1 MATSPNPA
9 PLPRTSRGS
18 QNSHETFCCS
28 NTSNAIAENF
38 DLHRKGYIMA
48 KTATATVRM
57 YKSSVGTI
65 ESNRQATIA
74 LLNAR
79 LADSVDLR
87 SQVKWAHW
95 NVKGM
100 HFMQL
105 HLLFDSVAGHLEE
118 HTDTIA
124 ECIVALGGV
133 ANGTTREAAAKS
145 GLKEADLTASDG
157 ASQLKWLVHNVAHHA
172 NALRQAV
179 NESDD
184 LGDKITADLFTSVT
198 RELDKD
204 LWFLEAHLQ
213 S

>member
-1 MATSPNPA
+1 MS
-9 PLPRTSRGS
+9 
-18 QNSHETFCCS
+18 
-28 NTSNAIAENF
+28 
-38 DLHRKGYIMA
+38 
-48 KTATATVRM
+48 KTGTAAVRM
-57 YKSSVGTI
+57 YKSSVGET
-65 ESNRQATIA
+65 ENRQAIIA

-79 LADSVDLR
+79 LADSVDLH

-100 HFMQL
+100 HFIQL
-105 HLLFDSVAGHLEE
+105 HQLFDSVAGHLEDL
-118 HTDTIA
+118 TDTIA
-124 ECIVALGGV
+124 ERVVTLGGV

-145 GLKEADLTASDG
+145 GLKEADLSASDG

-172 NALRQAV
+172 NAMRQAV

-184 LGDKITADLFTSVT
+184 LGDKITTDLFTALT

-213 S
+213 

>member
-1 MATSPNPA
+1 
-9 PLPRTSRGS
+9 
-18 QNSHETFCCS
+18 
-28 NTSNAIAENF
+28 
-38 DLHRKGYIMA
+38 
-48 KTATATVRM
+48 M
-57 YKSSVGTI
+57 YKSSVGEEI
-65 ESNRQATIA
+65 ESNRQAVVT

-100 HFMQL
+100 HFIQL
-105 HLLFDSVAGHLEE
+105 HQLFDSVAAHLEDQ
-118 HTDTIA
+118 TDTIA
-124 ECIVALGGV
+124 ERVVTLGGV
-133 ANGTTREAAAKS
+133 ANGTTREAAARS
-145 GLKEADLTASDG
+145 GLKEADLAASDG

-184 LGDKITADLFTSVT
+184 LGDKITTDLFTALT

-213 S
+213 

>member
-1 MATSPNPA
+1 MT
-9 PLPRTSRGS
+9 
-18 QNSHETFCCS
+18 
-28 NTSNAIAENF
+28 
-38 DLHRKGYIMA
+38 
-48 KTATATVRM
+48 KTATAAVRM
-57 YKSSVGTI
+57 YKSSVGEI
-65 ESNRQATIA
+65 EANRQAIVA

-79 LADSVDLR
+79 LADSADLR

-100 HFMQL
+100 HFIQL
-105 HLLFDSVAGHLEE
+105 HELFDSVAAHLEDQ
-118 HTDTIA
+118 TDTIA
-124 ECIVALGGV
+124 ERIVTLGGV
-133 ANGTTREAAAKS
+133 ANGTVREAAAKS

-172 NALRQAV
+172 NALRQAI

-184 LGDKITADLFTSVT
+184 LGDKITSDLFTTVT